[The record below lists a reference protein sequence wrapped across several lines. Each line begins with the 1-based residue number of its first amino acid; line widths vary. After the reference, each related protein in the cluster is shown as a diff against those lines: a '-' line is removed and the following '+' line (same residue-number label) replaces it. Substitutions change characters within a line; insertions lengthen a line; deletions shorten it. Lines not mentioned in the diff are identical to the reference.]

1 MKIHSVSPV
10 HHPQERVYRT
20 YRDRLREIAPYI
32 PDIKEIT
39 VRSREEGDGSVR
51 QHNRWVA
58 RREIPRMLQ
67 VVVKPE
73 MLCWDDIATW
83 KDAEFCCD
91 WVLRLRVF
99 TESVHCRGTNWFRA
113 EGPGR
118 CRVVLEGDLDIALD
132 RMPGVPSIVARRI
145 GPQVERFFVSLITPN
160 LERVNQSLERF
171 LDDQA

>member
-10 HHPQERVYRT
+10 HHPQEQVYRA
-20 YRDRLREIAPYI
+20 YRDRLSEIAAYI

-39 VRSREEGDGSVR
+39 VVSREEADGVVR
-51 QHNRWVA
+51 LHNVWVA
-58 RREIPRMLQ
+58 QREIPRVLQ

-73 MLCWDDIATW
+73 MLRWDDHATW
-83 KDAEFCCD
+83 KDAESCCD

-99 TESVHCRGTNWFRA
+99 TESVRCRGTNRFQA
-113 EGPGR
+113 DGPRR
-118 CRVVLEGDLDIALD
+118 CRVLLDGDLDIALE
-132 RMPGVPSIVARRI
+132 RVPGVPSLLARRI